1 MQLAVLVLM
10 ALAPR
15 LLPVVSTPTV
25 DARVIAV
32 VVIAAL
38 AALVIAGLAPAWR
51 ATRVDP
57 ADALRG
63 GGRDAGGTRAQGRP
77 RAAHVPWHR
86 AMRWSEAATMNL
98 CWIELKQATCGIA
111 ARPAF
116 SALVI
121 GVLTAGPTCV
131 IFMLAM
137 INGLLRRPLPFAAPE
152 QLLHTGV
159 RSVSGDDNIN
169 TVSTIDL
176 IERRRYL
183 ANTAEVSGV
192 ARSTINLSDQDQP
205 QRVNGAFVSTNLFH
219 VLGIALLLGRDFP
232 ASMNTKTYARTA
244 DFGPPLWLRFDLDGT
259 VLALALGAA
268 VLTALASGL
277 LQPTLLIPL
286 RQGLFRIASIAV
298 RTRGDALAFAPRLDE
313 IMRAI
318 DPDTPVYW
326 SRDYAAVIRSVSFGE
341 RIVAQ
346 SFGIFGVIALVLAG
360 AGLYGVMAFGVG
372 QRMREIGVR
381 RALGAS
387 NPSVLRNL
395 FGRSFLQLGIGLA
408 IGMAG
413 GIPFAHLLSESL
425 HSIPASDAAVVS
437 SALGILILAAML
449 AVTIPARR
457 ALRVDPM
464 LALRHD

>member
-38 AALVIAGLAPAWR
+38 AALVIAGLASAWR

-63 GGRDAGGTRAQGRP
+63 GGRP

-98 CWIELKQATCGIA
+98 CWIELRQATYGIA

-121 GVLTAGPTCV
+121 GVFTAGLTCV

-169 TVSTIDL
+169 PVSTIDL
-176 IERRRYL
+176 IELRRYL
-183 ANTAEVSGV
+183 ANTVEVSGV

-205 QRVNGAFVSTNLFH
+205 QRMNGAFVSTNLF
-219 VLGIALLLGRDFP
+219 
-232 ASMNTKTYARTA
+232 
-244 DFGPPLWLRFDLDGT
+244 
-259 VLALALGAA
+259 
-268 VLTALASGL
+268 
-277 LQPTLLIPL
+277 
-286 RQGLFRIASIAV
+286 
-298 RTRGDALAFAPRLDE
+298 DE

-318 DPDTPVYW
+318 NPDTPVYW
-326 SRDYAAVIRSVSFGE
+326 TRDYAAVIRSVWFGE

-346 SFGIFGVIALVLAG
+346 SFGILGLNALVLAG

-372 QRMREIGVR
+372 QRMRAIGVR

>member
-1 MQLAVLVLM
+1 M

-15 LLPVVSTPTV
+15 PLPVVSTPTV

-38 AALVIAGLAPAWR
+38 AALVIAGLASAWR

-63 GGRDAGGTRAQGRP
+63 GGRDGGGTRAQGRP

-121 GVLTAGPTCV
+121 GVFTAGLTCV
-131 IFMLAM
+131 IFTLAM

-169 TVSTIDL
+169 PVSTIDL
-176 IERRRYL
+176 IELRRYL
-183 ANTAEVSGV
+183 ANTVEVSGV
-192 ARSTINLSDQDQP
+192 AHSTINLSDQDQP
-205 QRVNGAFVSTNLFH
+205 QCMNGAFVSTNLF
-219 VLGIALLLGRDFP
+219 
-232 ASMNTKTYARTA
+232 
-244 DFGPPLWLRFDLDGT
+244 
-259 VLALALGAA
+259 
-268 VLTALASGL
+268 
-277 LQPTLLIPL
+277 
-286 RQGLFRIASIAV
+286 
-298 RTRGDALAFAPRLDE
+298 DE

-318 DPDTPVYW
+318 NPDTPVYW
-326 SRDYAAVIRSVSFGE
+326 TRDYAAVIRSVSFGE

-346 SFGIFGVIALVLAG
+346 SFGIFGLIALVLAG

-395 FGRSFLQLGIGLA
+395 FGRSFQQLGIGLA

-464 LALRHD
+464 LVLRHD